1 MDNNKAI
8 EVLNMLK
15 DYVNENWDDEY
26 RKDIDDVNE
35 LHDYLLHILSNSTV
49 VGSAVVNGKSYL
61 IIGGDH
67 T

>member
-1 MDNNKAI
+1 MDNVKAI
-8 EVLNMLK
+8 EVLGMLK

-26 RKDIDDVNE
+26 RQDIKDVNE
-35 LHDYLLHILSNSTV
+35 LHNYLLPILSNSTV

-67 T
+67 A